1 MIHPLLHL
9 IATKPQLLGDHVH
22 AYTDL
27 IGAEVGKT
35 SKMWISR
42 AVYLGA
48 AAFMLLLG
56 LVFVGIALM
65 LWAVV
70 PTDDMNAPWLLVVVP
85 LVPIVG
91 GVFCYFRSKTDQK
104 QAAFDTIKQQLQ
116 ADMDMLR
123 EVSAAT

>member
-1 MIHPLLHL
+1 MIHPLLQL
-9 IATKPQLLGDHVH
+9 IATKPHLLGDHVH
-22 AYTDL
+22 AYTEL

-42 AVYLGA
+42 AVYFGA
-48 AAFMLLLG
+48 AAFLLLMG
-56 LVFVGIALM
+56 LLFVGIALM

-70 PTDDMNAPWLLVVVP
+70 PPDEMNAPWLLILVP
-85 LVPIVG
+85 VVPIVAG
-91 GVFCYFRSKTDQK
+91 AFCFFRAKADNK
-104 QAAFDTIKQQLQ
+104 QAAFDTIKEQLQ